1 MGKEARI
8 EETDEYDLC
17 LIRDLIK
24 EFFTYFDLEI
34 SINEVIADKFVKI
47 VPVSTRPYGRLYG

>member
-8 EETDEYDLC
+8 EETDEYDL
-17 LIRDLIK
+17 LFK